1 MTRWKG
7 KPLFRQEVPIL
18 FDGVDEDKNVEI
30 DIATLIRMS
39 QPAGALA
46 PPPTVRIS
54 GLVERTD
61 LTWVIENLAWGSDQ
75 VVRDMQ
81 NGSSVRMRQG
91 CTVNLLQYIDDKL
104 LLTPPRPKLATKV
117 VDGGGK
123 TAKQHSQEQHGT
135 PEFWKLFQDANLGVI
150 KQPRQKI
157 PKGTKVI
164 IPPVGPRGPI
174 GKSGGPRGPIG

>member
-1 MTRWKG
+1 
-7 KPLFRQEVPIL
+7 
-18 FDGVDEDKNVEI
+18 
-30 DIATLIRMS
+30 
-39 QPAGALA
+39 
-46 PPPTVRIS
+46 
-54 GLVERTD
+54 
-61 LTWVIENLAWGSDQ
+61 
-75 VVRDMQ
+75 
-81 NGSSVRMRQG
+81 MRQG